1 MFHEFQ
7 QFHQGVHWDK
17 WNFSAYRNS
26 VECVFREDPH
36 RRAIFNF
43 GKRRQVVVY
52 QLIYNKKNITT
63 VAEYDHTTLASI
75 LNEWENGEVFV
86 KLRV

>member
-1 MFHEFQ
+1 MLHNFKD
-7 QFHQGVHWDK
+7 FHQGVHWDK
-17 WNFSAYRNS
+17 WNFSSYRDT
-26 VECVFREDPH
+26 VECVFKDDPL

-43 GKRRQVVVY
+43 GNKRHIVVY
-52 QLIYNKKNITT
+52 QLLYKKRNITT
-63 VAEYDHTTLASI
+63 VAQYDHTTLASI

>member
-1 MFHEFQ
+1 MSREFK
-7 QFHQGVHWDK
+7 QFHKGVHWDK
-17 WNFSAYRNS
+17 WNFSNHRRC
-26 VECVFREDPH
+26 VECVFKEDSH

-43 GKRRQVVVY
+43 GKKRPIVVY
-52 QLIYNKKNITT
+52 QLLYNKRNITT
-63 VAEYDHTTLASI
+63 VAQYDHTTLASI

>member
-1 MFHEFQ
+1 MLAEFQ

-17 WNFSAYRNS
+17 WKFSMYRRS
-26 VECVFREDPH
+26 VECVFKADPY

-43 GKRRQVVVY
+43 GAKRQVVVY
-52 QLIYNKKNITT
+52 QLLYNKKNITT